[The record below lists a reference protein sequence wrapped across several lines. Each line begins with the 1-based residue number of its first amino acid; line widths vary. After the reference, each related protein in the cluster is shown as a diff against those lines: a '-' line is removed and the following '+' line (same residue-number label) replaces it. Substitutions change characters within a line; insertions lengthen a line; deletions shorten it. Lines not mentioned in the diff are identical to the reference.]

1 MILIS
6 FHSNS
11 PVDIIC
17 LGFIEG
23 ILHATILRRQWE
35 CIWYR
40 ESPSA
45 KRQISQVSTQLK
57 LTCSEST
64 VKALEKK
71 FEICSK
77 LTIKTA
83 EQRYW
88 RRSGVS
94 IVNFEH
100 VSLL

>member
-11 PVDIIC
+11 PVDVIC

-45 KRQISQVSTQLK
+45 KGQISQVSTQIK
-57 LTCSEST
+57 FTYSEST
-64 VKALEKK
+64 IEALEK
-71 FEICSK
+71 
-77 LTIKTA
+77 
-83 EQRYW
+83 
-88 RRSGVS
+88 
-94 IVNFEH
+94 
-100 VSLL
+100 SLKCVQS